1 MAHII
6 PFRLPDPSKT
16 PRKAAPASDERPATV
31 TYLEALKRQ
40 PGGHA

>member
-6 PFRLPDPSKT
+6 PFRLPDPAKA
-16 PRKAAPASDERPATV
+16 PRKAPAADSQPATV

-40 PGGHA
+40 PGGRA